1 MAPLLLSSRRC
12 PLAPSSSESGLS
24 THRSEMQFGDALG
37 ERRGMLV
44 MLVTPAHGQTEQD
57 A

>member
-1 MAPLLLSSRRC
+1 
-12 PLAPSSSESGLS
+12 
-24 THRSEMQFGDALG
+24 MQFGDALG